1 MEKSKLEYLIAEN
14 QFKEMITTQLVSW
27 ELVLQ
32 KKNLTQK
39 TIDRKIKN
47 ILDFFAYMN
56 KSRMND
62 KNKRIKVVNIAIWR
76 LNL

>member
-1 MEKSKLEYLIAEN
+1 MEKSKIEYLIAEN